1 MVAVVVAAAVAAV
14 AVAEPVTCPPLSKP
28 ASNSPFR
35 AEITRTPTSAWHA
48 PAIMLGT

>member
-1 MVAVVVAAAVAAV
+1 MVAVVVAAAAKR
-14 AVAEPVTCPPLSKP
+14 VTCPPLSKP

>member
-1 MVAVVVAAAVAAV
+1 MVAVVGVAM